1 MCGTIGCKKFNARKN
16 IFLGKKGGRSG
27 KKADAEADGDLVGPK
42 AKLRA

>member
-27 KKADAEADGDLVGPK
+27 KKADAVHKGEAG
-42 AKLRA
+42 